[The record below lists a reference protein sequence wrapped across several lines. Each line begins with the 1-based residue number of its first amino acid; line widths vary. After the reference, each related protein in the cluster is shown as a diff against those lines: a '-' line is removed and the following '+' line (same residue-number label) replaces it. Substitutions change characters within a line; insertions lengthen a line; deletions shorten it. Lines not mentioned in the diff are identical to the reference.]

1 MSDPGN
7 VHINFFWNCCNR
19 LVIWCWPCT
28 FRFYV
33 LCILSR
39 LFADTVFSISSF
51 EKRLL
56 FDWFLCFNNRFFW
69 FLGLIKCQI
78 NLKFF
83 NRLNTRKLFFLLWA
97 LRYPHSCLLYLTK
110 GFKSLFISRL
120 FFISSK
126 ICTSYNFSIQKAL
139 SNLVR
144 GRWSVWLHSFIILL
158 FLKVISII
166 SILLVLFWRA
176 LCIFRLRT
184 LF

>member
-1 MSDPGN
+1 
-7 VHINFFWNCCNR
+7 
-19 LVIWCWPCT
+19 
-28 FRFYV
+28 
-33 LCILSR
+33 
-39 LFADTVFSISSF
+39 
-51 EKRLL
+51 
-56 FDWFLCFNNRFFW
+56 
-69 FLGLIKCQI
+69 
-78 NLKFF
+78 
-83 NRLNTRKLFFLLWA
+83 